1 MNAKRAGD
9 AGLSLIEVLVSLA
22 IFAVIGVAGLTV
34 LDTVAR
40 TGENTEGR
48 LERLADIDRAFLVIR
63 RDLAQIA
70 PIDVTLTDSKLSF
83 ARAYGE
89 RTRSIAYFLEDETLV
104 RQVKAG
110 TGSGPVDQRLL
121 VGVSALGWRLMGR
134 GQRWHDVWPPN
145 ASATVGAPMAAELA
159 IDVWQRQGVRPAT
172 VTRLMVLPAGQSQ

>member
-70 PIDVTLTDSKLSF
+70 PIDVTLTD
-83 ARAYGE
+83 
-89 RTRSIAYFLEDETLV
+89 
-104 RQVKAG
+104 
-110 TGSGPVDQRLL
+110 
-121 VGVSALGWRLMGR
+121 
-134 GQRWHDVWPPN
+134 
-145 ASATVGAPMAAELA
+145 
-159 IDVWQRQGVRPAT
+159 
-172 VTRLMVLPAGQSQ
+172 

>member
-48 LERLADIDRAFLVIR
+48 LERLAEIDRSFLVIR

-70 PIDVTLTDSKLSF
+70 PSEVTLTDNSLSF
-83 ARAYGE
+83 ARAHGD
-89 RTRSIAYFLEDETLV
+89 RTRSIAYFLEGETLV
-104 RQVKAG
+104 RQVKTG

-121 VGVSALGWRLMGR
+121 VGVSALGWRLMDR
-134 GQRWHDVWPPN
+134 GQRWHDAWPPN
-145 ASATVGAPMAAELA
+145 AGATVGAPMAAELA
-159 IDVWQRQGVRPAT
+159 IDVWQRQSVRPAT